1 MAQPASIQNT
11 RSQSMDTIY
20 AADGT
25 PLIKLAIGIKS
36 VGLTPDAGWQ
46 GVASHAD
53 GDTFNTADGALVV
66 AGVESGGGTVVKL
79 LADALGKLL
88 LGQLADDSALAGGD
102 YAFPMGGRADESS
115 TDSVDEG
122 DIGIPR
128 ITLDRKQIITP
139 YAHPAG
145 GATPYHRVSTANTN
159 DTNIKA
165 SPGKVYSLIG
175 LNKNASVRYLKVYDT
190 AATPVVGTDVP
201 VLVVPLPQNVTVVMP
216 FGDIGL
222 DFAAGIGIGL
232 TTGITDADTGAVAAD
247 DIVVSLAYA

>member
-1 MAQPASIQNT
+1 MAQPGSIQNT

-25 PLIKLAIGIKS
+25 PLIKLAVGLKS

-53 GDTFNTADGALVV
+53 GDTFNTADGVQV
-66 AGVESGGGTVVKL
+66 IAGVESGGGTAIKL

-128 ITLDRKQIITP
+128 ITLDRKQIVTP
-139 YAHPAG
+139 YAHAAG
-145 GATPYHRVSTANTN
+145 GSTPYHLVSAASTN
-159 DTNIKA
+159 DTSVKP
-165 SPGKVYSLIG
+165 SPGKVYTLIA
-175 LNKNASVRYLKVYDT
+175 LNKNAAVRYLKMYDT
-190 AATPVVGTDVP
+190 AATPTVGTDVP

-216 FGDIGL
+216 FGDVGV
-222 DFAAGIGIGL
+222 DFAAGIGLGL
-232 TTGITDADTGAVAAD
+232 TTGIADNDTGAVASA